1 MREISADCIVEVVAD
16 GSEALKYLNNGTGVR
31 PHLILL
37 DLNLPK
43 ISGHDVLKKIKSS
56 GGLADIPV
64 VVFSSSH
71 QESDVTRAYNDHA
84 NCYVRKPLNLDE
96 YFAAVNEIWSFWTKI
111 AMLPYPHSA
120 QASA

>member
-1 MREISADCIVEVVAD
+1 MVEVVPD
-16 GSEALKYLNNGTGVR
+16 GSEALKYLADGARSR

-43 ISGHDVLKKIKSS
+43 VSGHEVLKKLKSDR
-56 GGLADIPV
+56 GLVDIPV

-71 QESDVTRAYNDHA
+71 QESDVTKAYNDHA

-96 YFAAVNEIWSFWTKI
+96 YFAAINEIWSFWTKI
-111 AMLPYPHSA
+111 AILPHPLSA
-120 QASA
+120 EASA